1 MTPERQRIAIA
12 EICGYQRLD
21 PPKPLI
27 SSKFGLVGY
36 AQWKKPDG
44 HLLSELEPI
53 PDCLVDLNAMRE
65 VLTTLGERERKV
77 FECIL
82 AAIVGGFEI
91 EDFTDPSSYI
101 GWFEAPAGTVFT
113 LLISSA
119 SQQAEAFLRAKGRWE
134 DSLTPSPT

>member
-12 EICGYQRLD
+12 EICG
-21 PPKPLI
+21 I
-27 SSKFGLVGY
+27 TGFHGVGLGRYYGY
-36 AQWKKPDG
+36 LSNGHAVEVPDY
-44 HLLSELEPI
+44 
-53 PDCLVDLNAMRE
+53 LVDLNAMRE

-134 DSLTPSPT
+134 DSLTPSPP